1 MARRSDRI
9 AKLYKNQE
17 KSQNVKHSHR
27 KRSKSSSN
35 LQKKSNPPTTRRLSL
50 ETLPWMPKS
59 PPYTRNS
66 FDVTENQSIDGLEI
80 SVPVQMSKT
89 TIQNVDQI
97 EKSMDIPVPK
107 NSQYTRNCVNV
118 TVNHTIDIL
127 DSDDLTEIPVPVQT
141 PKTSSIQNEDD
152 IVNQTDRNIKKPQ
165 SAKFLEELVNK
176 AQKINPPLEIVI
188 VKRIPKFTVPHVQLK
203 NVMLI

>member
-1 MARRSDRI
+1 MVRRSDRI
-9 AKLYKNQE
+9 AKLHKNQ
-17 KSQNVKHSHR
+17 NL

-35 LQKKSNPPTTRRLSL
+35 LKGKSNPPATRRLSL

-59 PPYTRNS
+59 APYTRNS
-66 FDVTENQSIDGLEI
+66 FDVTVNRSIDGPGI
-80 SVPVQMSKT
+80 SVPVQMS

-97 EKSMDIPVPK
+97 EKSMDIPVTK
-107 NSQYTRNCVNV
+107 NSQYARNCVNV
-118 TVNHTIDIL
+118 TVNHPIDIL

-141 PKTSSIQNEDD
+141 PKTSSVHNEDD
-152 IVNQTDRNIKKPQ
+152 QLDRNLKKPQ
-165 SAKFLEELVNK
+165 SAKFLEELVDK

-203 NVMLI
+203 NVMLIQLTLYSK